1 MNERY
6 TVPALQRGLQV
17 LGLFNRENKQFTG
30 AELAHLLDLPR
41 ASVFRIL
48 QTLEQGG
55 FIERISDSSRYRLGV
70 AVLRLGFEYLASM
83 EITEHSRPVLDLLRD
98 VTSYAAHLVVRDSK
112 EVVIVA
118 KAPGFA
124 KLFNSI
130 QIGARLPAHATVLGR
145 VLMCKLPHQALTEL
159 YENAPLKQYT
169 ATTPTNLSDLSVMLR
184 AIAENGYGL
193 SEGGFETSIS
203 TIAAPVYGQLGEVTA
218 AVSIAIPSSLIE
230 ASQKEFLISHVKNAA
245 QQLTLRLGN
254 PNQSSEKLAA

>member
-17 LGLFNRENKQFTG
+17 LGLFNREHKQFTG
-30 AELAHLLDLPR
+30 AELAQLLDLPR

-55 FIERISDSSRYRLGV
+55 FIERMADSSRYRLGV

-83 EITEHSRPVLDLLRD
+83 EITEHSRPVLYSLRD
-98 VTSYAAHLVVRDSK
+98 ATSYAAHLVVRDSK

-145 VLMCKLPHQALTEL
+145 VLLCKLPHETLTEL
-159 YENAPLKQYT
+159 YGNSPLKQFT
-169 ATTPTNLSDLSVMLR
+169 STTPTSLSALSEMLR
-184 AIAENGYGL
+184 AVSENGYGL

-203 TIAAPVYGQLGEVTA
+203 TIAAPVYGPHGEVTA
-218 AVSIAIPSSLIE
+218 AVSIAVPTSNIE
-230 ASQKEFLISHVKNAA
+230 ASQKDYLINQVKNAA
-245 QQLTLRLGN
+245 QQLTQRLGN
-254 PNQSSEKLAA
+254 PRQSSEKLAA